1 MPESMIVSDRDS
13 LLAALANASGGET
26 IFLQGGEY
34 GDLTLVH
41 NARNSFRFD
50 ETVRL
55 VGLDPEDPPVV
66 TRLRVEN
73 ASNLSFEG
81 FVFDYRYQL
90 GNNLEARP
98 FRIWDSEDITISH
111 SLFSGDTVSG
121 TGGPSD
127 GFPNGRGLNIRNS
140 TSVEIL
146 ESEFEGFHRGLV
158 VQRSE
163 DVLLWGNSIHGIR
176 SDGINVTSTKGITI
190 ENNHLHNFVRA
201 LGSGDHSD
209 MIQIHT
215 RKTPYPS
222 SDIVIRGNYLDS
234 GAGHY
239 TQSIFMGN
247 EEARLGGGEEWFY
260 RNVLIEDNVIINT
273 QLHGI
278 TLGESIGAV
287 IRNNSVLRVETADE
301 TMRFEIGTIP
311 RINIAKE
318 SIDIEVTGNVTSA
331 IRGFE
336 NQPSWLVD
344 GNIFVQNTDMTA
356 PGWYGDM
363 FVSSSLQIDGSHH
376 NYLVMPGSV
385 IDLQGAGA
393 SALRQP
399 VTQAVFNFDSAQPN
413 GREVVFDAT
422 PFVDAHL
429 PGTSYHW
436 DFGDGTMATGPL
448 VSHSYTYAGSYPVML
463 TVTCPQNGV
472 SIAQNMINVQGVQ
485 YLSLSGNGMVQ
496 VDRFGETTLVEI
508 ENSDE
513 KGHLVLGAAGV
524 SGRVERALLQPLLQE
539 ESVALHFTL
548 MADTPGNTGEILRVH
563 QVLGA
568 SVNQAG
574 EVVVSAR
581 TAENDHVRLVSQGL
595 QVNDGAA
602 HAVEMRLS
610 DGILSLW
617 VNDVQVDA
625 QAFSGTIRDHGRH
638 DLTFGTP
645 WHGADRF
652 FDGVLTEF
660 GIRMPHGAEI
670 RASGESEETP
680 VFAAFEEIEAALEDV
695 ADTRIIL
702 TTHETVQLG
711 GDGVASRIDR
721 SELAALFSEDDIAIS
736 FTLDAGHE
744 GAAGEVFRLHGIC
757 RLLVNSRGEVEMH
770 ATAENGER
778 VHLISRG
785 VQVNDGAAHQVEIQ
799 LSAGQLSLWINE
811 MQVDDVELAGGFRN
825 SGRHDL
831 TFGNPWHGADR
842 FFAGELSGFQI
853 DLGITDTFS
862 ALTSVQAGFADQP
875 MV

>member
-81 FVFDYRYQL
+81 FVFDYRFEL
-90 GNNLEARP
+90 GNMREARP

-111 SLFSGDTVSG
+111 SLFTGDTAFG
-121 TGGPSD
+121 TDGPAD
-127 GFPNGRGLNIRNS
+127 GFPTGRGLNIRNS

-146 ESEFEGFHRGLV
+146 ESEFDGFHRGLV

-176 SDGINVTSTKGITI
+176 SDGINVTSTRGITI
-190 ENNHLHNFVRA
+190 ENNHLHNFARA
-201 LGSGDHSD
+201 PDSDDHSD

-278 TLGESIGAV
+278 TLGETIGAV
-287 IRNNSVLRVETADE
+287 IRNNSVLRVETPDD

-311 RINIAKE
+311 RINVASA
-318 SIDIEVTGNVTSA
+318 SIDVEVTGNVTSA

-336 NQPSWLVD
+336 NQPGWLVE

-363 FVSSSLQIDGSHH
+363 FVSSSLQIDGIHH

-413 GREVVFDAT
+413 GPEVVFDVT

-436 DFGDGTMATGPL
+436 DFGDGTTATGPL
-448 VSHSYTYAGSYPVML
+448 VSHDYVYAGTYPVTL

-472 SIAQNMINVQGVQ
+472 SIALNMINVQAVQ

-508 ENSDE
+508 ENRNE
-513 KGHLVLGAAGV
+513 AGHLVLGGGGI

-539 ESVALHFTL
+539 ESIALHFTL
-548 MADTPGNTGEILRVH
+548 AADAQGNTGEILRIH
-563 QVLGA
+563 QVLSA
-568 SVNQAG
+568 SVNSEG
-574 EVVVSAR
+574 EVVVQAR
-581 TAENDHVRLVSQGL
+581 TAENEQVTLVSQGL

-602 HAVEMRLS
+602 HAVEMKLK
-610 DGILSLW
+610 DGTLSLW
-617 VNDVQVDA
+617 VNEVQVDA

-638 DLTFGTP
+638 DLTFGNP
-645 WHGADRF
+645 WHGPDRF

-660 GIRMPHGAEI
+660 GVRMPHGAEI
-670 RASGESEETP
+670 RPSGESVDVA
-680 VFAAFEEIEAALEDV
+680 VFAAFEQIEATPEEV
-695 ADTRIIL
+695 ADGRITL

-721 SELAALFSEDDIAIS
+721 SELAALFSEDNIAIS
-736 FTLDAGHE
+736 FTLDAGYE

-757 RLLVNSRGEVEMH
+757 RLLVNTQGEVEMQ
-770 ATAENGER
+770 ATAGNGER
-778 VHLISRG
+778 VHLVSRG
-785 VQVNDGAAHQVEIQ
+785 VQVNDGAAHHVEIQ
-799 LSAGQLSLWINE
+799 LSEGRLSLWVND
-811 MQVDDVELAGGFRN
+811 MQVDNVEFDGAFRD

-842 FFAGELSGFQI
+842 FFSGELSGFQI
-853 DLGITDTFS
+853 DLGATDTFS
-862 ALTSVQAGFADQP
+862 ALAGIQAGFADQP